1 MANVKH
7 VGKMNSGQRVV
18 VLFKTVPNETHNCLV
33 TETAALPR
41 DYHDRIMELVESDE
55 GQQSAD
61 LADLLSRRF
70 FSDGNNILSVL
81 HTKGFIKKVN
91 TKNVLLTPNVSTS
104 VLLSEVNQFLLH
116 KTDPKKAD
124 PTVLAKPH
132 YASQTEPVVTDP
144 PSMTDLLATAPSVAS
159 TAAVSNEAKFLLQQ
173 AEFYEREAA
182 RLRSLAGAAGAS
194 DTTTN
199 TDAKEQKKRGR
210 PPKTAA
216 VG

>member
-18 VLFKTVPNETHNCLV
+18 ILFKTVPNETHNCLV

-70 FSDGNNILSVL
+70 FSDGNNILSML

-104 VLLSEVNQFLLH
+104 VPLSEVNQFLLH

-132 YASQTEPVVTDP
+132 YANQTEPVVTDP
-144 PSMTDLLATAPSVAS
+144 PSMTDVLATAPTVAS
-159 TAAVSNEAKFLLQQ
+159 TAAVSSEAKFLLQQ

-182 RLRSLAGAAGAS
+182 RLRGLAGAASAG

-210 PPKTAA
+210 PPKTAT

>member
-7 VGKMNSGQRVV
+7 VGKMNTGQRVV

-41 DYHDRIMELVESDE
+41 DYHDRIMELVESEE

-70 FSDGNNILSVL
+70 FSDGNNILSML

-104 VLLSEVNQFLLH
+104 VPLSEVNQYLLN

-124 PTVLAKPH
+124 ATVLAKPH
-132 YASQTEPVVTDP
+132 YANQTETVVTDP
-144 PSMTDLLATAPSVAS
+144 PSMTDVLATAPAAAS
-159 TAAVSNEAKFLLQQ
+159 TAAVSNETKFLLQQ
-173 AEFYEREAA
+173 AEFHEKEAA
-182 RLRSLAGAAGAS
+182 RLRSLAGNAS
-194 DTTTN
+194 VGSTTTI

>member
-7 VGKMNSGQRVV
+7 VGKMNTGQRVV
-18 VLFKTVPNETHNCLV
+18 ILFKTVPNETHNCLV

-41 DYHDRIMELVESDE
+41 DYHDRIMELVESEE

-70 FSDGNNILSVL
+70 FSDGNNILSML
-81 HTKGFIKKVN
+81 HTKGYIKKVN

-104 VLLSEVNQFLLH
+104 VPLSEVNQFLLN

-124 PTVLAKPH
+124 PSILAKPH
-132 YASQTEPVVTDP
+132 YANQSEPVVTEP
-144 PSMTDLLATAPSVAS
+144 PSMESVLATAPTPVATSVAMS
-159 TAAVSNEAKFLLQQ
+159 TEAKFLLQQ
-173 AEFYEREAA
+173 AEFHEREAA
-182 RLRSLAGAAGAS
+182 RLRSLAGNGEG
-194 DTTTN
+194 TN
-199 TDAKEQKKRGR
+199 STVTDVKEQKKRGR